1 MVVLGLYFDCVGS
14 LFHKKLSPY
23 FYAWRIDDSPQYIIG
38 AWHCFNLPSWVIF
51 GDMTKIEVREEKRS
65 STQSPDR
72 ELTEKSALTTGV
84 GGEDWCERLV

>member
-1 MVVLGLYFDCVGS
+1 
-14 LFHKKLSPY
+14 
-23 FYAWRIDDSPQYIIG
+23 
-38 AWHCFNLPSWVIF
+38 
-51 GDMTKIEVREEKRS
+51 MTKIEVREEKRS